1 MLKRKI
7 LGFGAILAVVGML
20 VGFTGCTQAD
30 VLALQGTLK
39 NVDSVSG
46 VVTVTLKNGTTQT
59 FNFNDVSIDTIKQA
73 IGSATL
79 EVGDNVTV
87 KIRQQHV
94 EEVHSQNAE
103 VDGTIK
109 TVGADN
115 VTITTEKHG
124 DVTLK
129 VNAQTKIVVGDNKTS
144 TLANLVVGQQVEAK
158 YDVSTMTAIRIASET
173 DREGR
178 GPLAQAEGIVRAV
191 VGNTVTIGIG
201 HGDNITV
208 NVTSNTTIKIEDSRT
223 GALADI
229 KVGQQVHA
237 SYDKST
243 KNAVR
248 IILQG
253 NNENR
258 QGRQDAKDQGQNI
271 HGMNNSGRP
280 QGGDNQG
287 QQGKD
292 KD

>member
-7 LGFGAILAVVGML
+7 FGFGAVLAVVGML
-20 VGFTGCTQAD
+20 VGFTGCTQAEA
-30 VLALQGTLK
+30 LALQGTLK

-46 VVTVTLKNGTTQT
+46 NVTVMLKDGTTQT
-59 FNFNDVSIDTIKQA
+59 FNFNNVSIDTIKQA
-73 IGSATL
+73 IGNATL

-94 EEVHSQNAE
+94 EEVHAEYAE

-109 TVGADN
+109 SKGADN

-129 VNAQTKIVVGDNKTS
+129 VNAQTKIVVGDNKTAA
-144 TLANLVVGQQVEAK
+144 LANLAIGQQVEAK
-158 YDVSTMTAIRIASET
+158 YDVATMTAIRITTET
-173 DREGR
+173 DREGK
-178 GPLAQAEGIVRAV
+178 GPLAQVEGIVRAV
-191 VGNTVTIGIG
+191 VGNTVTISFG
-201 HGDNITV
+201 HGDNITL

-237 SYDKST
+237 SYDKTT

-248 IILQG
+248 ITLQG

-258 QGRQDAKDQGQNI
+258 QGRQNENSQGQNVK
-271 HGMNNSGRP
+271 P
-280 QGGDNQG
+280 QGGDIQG
-287 QQGKD
+287 PKGGRKD
-292 KD
+292 